1 MIKHVANKCFDAC
14 VYIYTWLEL
23 KDRYFCKVLILI
35 SDLSRAIDK
44 SVSRAISLLTT
55 PGKSPTTSE
64 SPKPDTSVEGES
76 DPVIISGTDLNGD
89 GIGESCFR

>member
-1 MIKHVANKCFDAC
+1 M
-14 VYIYTWLEL
+14 YTWLEL
-23 KDRYFCKVLILI
+23 KDRYFCKVLISI

-55 PGKSPTTSE
+55 PGKSPTTSK